1 MEPVSVVRDKAA
13 ESQQQ
18 ITIPVGGMTCAACQA
33 HVQRALR
40 KTPGVREATVNL
52 MTREASVAYDPAA
65 VDAEQLVSAI
75 RDSGYEAELPAPARN
90 VLAEQEQLDA
100 EQQREYRVLLRKAL
114 FSLIA
119 GAVTMALPMG
129 VVHSSAALKWALLAL
144 TALVMAWPGARFYD
158 RAWAAARH
166 GTSNMNTLVALGT
179 SAAFLYS
186 VLGTSG
192 IVHEVYYEAVILIIG
207 LVLLGNT
214 LEARAKRQ
222 TSVALRSLLQLQ
234 PPVARLIA
242 PNDTAID
249 VPVADVRPGDRVLV
263 RPGERVPVDG
273 VVENGESS
281 VDESM
286 LTGESIP
293 VGKSPKSRVFG
304 GTVNQTGSFQFRV
317 TAVGAESA
325 LARIVSAMRQAQASR
340 PPIQDLADRIS
351 AVFVPTVA
359 AIALLTGLVW
369 ILAGGSGVQ
378 AFGATVSVLIIACPC
393 AMGLAVPTAVMVST
407 GRAARAGILI
417 REGAAFEKARRV
429 DTVVLDKTGTVTQ
442 GRPVVTHF
450 EILRPH
456 GILQSSLAALEA
468 QSEHPLATAVVSWL
482 KERGEVIP
490 HAISEFRA
498 VPGRGARGIVGG
510 HEILAGNEGFMAD
523 SGIALDPTVNARIQ
537 SLGAAGKTVLLVAFD
552 HSVAAV
558 IGVAD
563 EIRSTSCDA
572 VGRLRAAGL
581 RVILLTGDRE
591 GTAQAIAKQAGIGE
605 VIAGVLPEGKVEAV
619 QRLQNEGRTVAMV
632 GDGINDAPALAQAD
646 VGFAMGNGAEIAAE
660 AADMTLMRSD
670 LFAVVDA
677 LAISRRTMT
686 VMKQNLFWAFIYNVI
701 GIPVAAGAL
710 YPAFGLL
717 LNPVLASAAMAF
729 SSVSVVS
736 NSLRLRH

>member
-1 MEPVSVVRDKAA
+1 MEPVSAVKDKAS
-13 ESQQQ
+13 ESEQQ

-40 KTPGVREATVNL
+40 KTPGVREANVNL
-52 MTREASVAYDPAA
+52 MTREASIAYDPAA
-65 VDAEQLVSAI
+65 IDAQQLVSAI
-75 RDSGYEAELPAPARN
+75 RDSGYEAELPAQVRN
-90 VLAEQEQLDA
+90 VLAEQERLDA
-100 EQQREYRVLLRKAL
+100 EQQHEYQSLLRRSVFA
-114 FSLIA
+114 LIA
-119 GAVTMALPMG
+119 GAATMALPMDI
-129 VVHSSAALKWALLAL
+129 VHSSAGLKWALLGL
-144 TALVMAWPGARFYD
+144 TALVMGWPGAHFYA

-179 SAAFLYS
+179 SAAFVYS
-186 VLGTSG
+186 ALGTIG
-192 IVHEVYYEAVILIIG
+192 VVHEVYYEAVILIIG

-222 TSVALRSLLQLQ
+222 TSAALRSLLNLQ
-234 PPVARLIA
+234 PPRARLVG
-242 PNDTAID
+242 PDGTAID
-249 VPVADVRPGDRVLV
+249 VPVAEVRPGDRILV

-273 VVENGESS
+273 VVQDGQSS

-293 VGKSPKSRVFG
+293 VEKSANSRVFG

-325 LARIVSAMRQAQASR
+325 LARIVAAMRQAQASR

-359 AIALLTGLVW
+359 AIALLTGLIW
-369 ILAGGSGVQ
+369 MLAGGSGVQ
-378 AFGATVSVLIIACPC
+378 AFGAAVSVLIIACPC

-417 REGAAFEKARRV
+417 REGGAFEKARRI

-442 GRPVVTHF
+442 GRPVVTDF

-456 GILQSSLAALEA
+456 PKLESSLAALET
-468 QSEHPLATAVVSWL
+468 QSEHPLASAVVSWVE
-482 KERGEVIP
+482 ERGAVVS
-490 HAISEFRA
+490 HSVSDFLA
-498 VPGRGARGIVGG
+498 VPGGGARGVVDG
-510 HEILAGNEGFMAD
+510 HEILAGNERFMAD
-523 SGIALDPTVNARIQ
+523 SGVAVDPSVSVSVQELAT
-537 SLGAAGKTVLLVAFD
+537 AGKTVLLVAFD

-563 EIRSTSCDA
+563 QIRATSREA
-572 VGRLRAAGL
+572 IGRLRAAGL

-591 GTAQAIAKQAGIGE
+591 STARAIAKQAGIDE
-605 VIAGVLPEGKVEAV
+605 VIADVLPDGKVEAV
-619 QRLQNEGRTVAMV
+619 ARLQSEGRTVAMV
-632 GDGINDAPALAQAD
+632 GDGINDAPALARAD
-646 VGFAMGNGAEIAAE
+646 VGFAMGSGAEIAAE

-701 GIPVAAGAL
+701 GIPIAAGAL

-717 LNPVLASAAMAF
+717 LSPVFASAAMAF

-736 NSLRLRH
+736 NSLRLRR